1 MADQQIINK
10 IKDYIHLLNSEGFGI
25 CKAFLYGS
33 FATGYN
39 TESSDI
45 DLMLL
50 SKTIKEG
57 DIAKKSR
64 AWVLTRNIDSRIEPY
79 LINFKRFETDDSS
92 PLVEIVKNEGVE
104 VDLGGIYSELSEVR

>member
-33 FATGYN
+33 FATGFN

-45 DLMLL
+45 DVMLL
-50 SKTIKEG
+50 SKTIKES
-57 DIAKKSR
+57 DIGKKSR
-64 AWVLTRNIDSRIEPY
+64 AWVLTRKIDSRIEPY
-79 LINFKRFETDDSS
+79 LINLQRFETDSSS

-104 VDLGGIYSELSEVR
+104 IDLKGTLAQK